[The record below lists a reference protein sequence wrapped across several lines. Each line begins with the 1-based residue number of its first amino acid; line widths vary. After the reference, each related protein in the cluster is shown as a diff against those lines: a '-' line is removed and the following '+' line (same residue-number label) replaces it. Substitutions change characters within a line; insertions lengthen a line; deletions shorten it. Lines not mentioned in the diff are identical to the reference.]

1 MLSHDSSR
9 DAADRPEPP
18 RSTNPAVTAQSVRGA
33 LGSIDGFVQAETDH
47 FGVPGVAVGVVY
59 QDKVVFSSGYGVRQV
74 GTTDPVDPDTVFQL
88 ASLSK
93 PITAT
98 AVAGLVGKSVIKW
111 DDPVRP
117 YAPDLQFSDQWVTE
131 HVTFADLYA
140 HRSGLPGGFGNT
152 LEHIGYTRE
161 EILARLRLVPLD
173 PFRAS
178 YSYSNFGLTA
188 AGDAAAKAAGTTFEE
203 LVEQQLFQPAGMTA
217 SSARYADFQA
227 GENRSA
233 IHARIHGTWTVG
245 PTRQPDAQA
254 PAGGVS
260 SSLHDVMAWV
270 RLVLGAGA
278 LDGTQ
283 IIDRDALAETH
294 IPRIVRAAS
303 QGYDAQTLFYGLGWN
318 VENDHLGFLRWS
330 HSGAFSAGA
339 ATTAVL
345 LPTEQLGIV
354 VLTNG
359 MPLGIPEI
367 IADEIV
373 DQIATGSITRDWR
386 ALWYDS
392 RFAHMFDE
400 PPGLEPPAEP
410 TPAKANETY
419 IGTYRND
426 VYGVV
431 KVIASA
437 DGLALVEGPA
447 GNTYPMTH
455 LNENTFTITAYPETP
470 ESREAITF
478 TIDAGGKA
486 AQLNLG
492 DTEGPGTGLL
502 TRVT

>member
-1 MLSHDSSR
+1 MLSDNTPR
-9 DAADRPEPP
+9 DTADRPESPD
-18 RSTNPAVTAQSVRGA
+18 STNPAVTPQSVDRA
-33 LGSIDGFVQAETDH
+33 LGSIDGFVQAEMDH
-47 FGVPGVAVGVVY
+47 FGVPAVAVGLVY

-74 GTTDPVDPDTVFQL
+74 GTTDRVDPDTVFQL

-98 AVAGLVGKSVIKW
+98 AVAGLVGKGVIKW
-111 DDPVRP
+111 DDPVHT
-117 YAPDLQFSDQWVTE
+117 YAPDLQFSDPWVTD

-152 LEHIGYTRE
+152 LEHIGFSRE
-161 EILARLRLVPLD
+161 EILARLRYVPLN
-173 PFRAS
+173 PFRDS

-188 AGDAAAKAAGTTFEE
+188 AGDVAAKAAGTTFEV
-203 LVEQQLFQPAGMTA
+203 LVEQRLFEPAGMTA

-227 GENRSA
+227 SENRSA
-233 IHARIHGTWTVG
+233 IHARIHGTWEVG

-260 SSLHDVMAWV
+260 SSLHDVMTWV
-270 RLVLGAGA
+270 RLVLGVGA

-283 IIDRDALAETH
+283 ILDKDALAETLMPH
-294 IPRIVRAAS
+294 IVRAPS

-373 DQIATGSITRDWR
+373 DQIATGGVTQDWR
-386 ALWYDS
+386 PYWYDN
-392 RFAHMFDE
+392 RFAHLLDE
-400 PPGLEPPAEP
+400 PPGLEPS
-410 TPAKANETY
+410 AKRTSALANDAY

-426 VYGVV
+426 VYGDVQ
-431 KVIASA
+431 VIAST
-437 DGLALVEGPA
+437 DGLAVVEGPA
-447 GNTYPMTH
+447 RNTYPMTH
-455 LNENTFTITAYPETP
+455 LDGNTFTITAWPETP
-470 ESREAITF
+470 DSREAITF
-478 TIDAGGKA
+478 TTGAGGKVD
-486 AQLNLG
+486 QLNLG
-492 DTEGPGTGLL
+492 DADGPGTGLL